1 MSFAAGFNAFSYTGF
16 PVGYTAHQ
24 MVDSLGGANVGALRY
39 FDAFGGQ
46 WRSVEIGPGGEKI
59 GPDFVLPRVST
70 ILLDMTNPVN
80 DWKP

>member
-1 MSFAAGFNAFSYTGF
+1 MI
-16 PVGYTAHQ
+16 
-24 MVDSLGGANVGALRY
+24 DSLGTANVGALRY
-39 FDAFGGQ
+39 FDAFGGR
-46 WRSVEIGPGGEKI
+46 WRAVEIGPDGGKI